1 MFLLDF
7 IKDNENWREI
17 LSQEPYC
24 ISIKEKDGYALFKY
38 NQIESDMSL
47 SIVKECRGVIIDLS
61 DMKVVCRRFDKFFNA
76 DEPNAATLSGTVR
89 AEEKIDGSIIGV
101 WRDRT
106 GVWRVS
112 TNGMIDASDAD
123 LTLPID
129 NIRTYRDLFD
139 VAWEKQ
145 VGHGFGILSLYK
157 DYTMIFELVSPA
169 NRIVVPYKETA
180 LFFLGIRNNKTGE
193 EISPV
198 DDRVANLKKYFPTPR
213 IFDIHSVEDAKTV
226 AKTLGADQE
235 GFVLVD
241 EHFNRVK
248 VKGSEYLA
256 VHLIRNN
263 DLSLKN
269 FLATVLND
277 TQDDLLAYFPEYT
290 RYINDVKTRLS
301 NYIGEIEDA
310 ISSAP
315 FNLDRKEFALAVKD
329 TPHSAILFKLYSN
342 RDYDWRKAEISID
355 NLNKLAQRLGL

>member
-1 MFLLDF
+1 MILLDF
-7 IKDNENWREI
+7 LKQNENWRDI
-17 LSQEPYC
+17 LSKEPYC
-24 ISIKEKDGYALFKY
+24 INIKEKDGYALFKY
-38 NQIESDMSL
+38 NQIDSDMSNPL
-47 SIVKECRGVIIDLS
+47 VKECRGIIVDLS

-76 DEPNAATLSGTVR
+76 TEPNAAKLEGAIR

-101 WRDRT
+101 WRDRN

-112 TNGMIDASDAD
+112 TNGMIDASDAN

-139 VAWEKQ
+139 LAWERQ
-145 VGHGFGILSLYK
+145 VGYDFDVLGIYK

-180 LFFLGIRNNKTGE
+180 LYFLGIRNNRTGE
-193 EISPV
+193 EISPL
-198 DDRVANLKKYFPTPR
+198 DKRVSELVKYFPTPR
-213 IFDIHSVEDAKTV
+213 IFDIHSVEDAMEV

-256 VHLIRNN
+256 MHLIRNN
-263 DLSLKN
+263 DLSLKS

-277 TQDDLLAYFPEYT
+277 AQDDLLAYYPEYEP
-290 RYINDVKTRLS
+290 YITDVKTRL
-301 NYIGEIEDA
+301 NKYIEEIEQSIA
-310 ISSAP
+310 SAP
-315 FNLDRKEFALAVKD
+315 FDLDRKDFALEVKD
-329 TPHSAILFKLYSN
+329 KPHSAILFKMYGN
-342 RDYDWRKAEISID
+342 REYDWKKVEINID
-355 NLNKLAQRLGL
+355 NINKLAQHLGL